1 MKTQNFL
8 SKLFREGKIRVV
20 DPSAQVQEA
29 YRKKSESYLI
39 SAKILLENG
48 RLEETVSMA

>member
-1 MKTQNFL
+1 M
-8 SKLFREGKIRVV
+8 SKLFREGKVQIVE
-20 DPSAQVQEA
+20 PGGQVQEA

-48 RLEETVSMA
+48 RLESTRSSPV